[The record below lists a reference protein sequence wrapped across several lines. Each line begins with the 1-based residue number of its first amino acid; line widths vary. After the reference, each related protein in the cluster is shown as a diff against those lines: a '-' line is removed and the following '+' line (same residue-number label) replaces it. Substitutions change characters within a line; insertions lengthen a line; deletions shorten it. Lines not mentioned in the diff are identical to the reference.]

1 MKVIRKVEQ
10 ETNWEEIKEKVRAG
24 QFTPG
29 DEIEIDGA
37 LWRVLDSKA
46 GDVFIWKHT
55 GIEQAV
61 AFNDNGS
68 NEYEGSD
75 IQAYARGE
83 FLNEVPPELR
93 ALVSEQGFFPLS
105 IDEVRRYLPTE
116 GDRIAVDDG
125 GETVWWWTRGAYR
138 SNAYSVWNVYASG
151 YVSGYDASFASR
163 FAPACHLTAI

>member
-61 AFNDNGS
+61 VFNDNCS
-68 NEYEGSD
+68 NKYEGSN

-83 FLNEVPPELR
+83 FLNEVPPELK

-105 IDEVRRYLPTE
+105 IDEVRSYLPTE

-125 GETVWWWTRGAYR
+125 GETVWWWTRSASRSSAY
-138 SNAYSVWNVYASG
+138 YVWNVYASG
-151 YVSGYDASFASR
+151 TVNTNYAYYASL

>member
-61 AFNDNGS
+61 VFDNCS
-68 NEYEGSD
+68 NKYEGSN

-83 FLNEVPPELR
+83 FLNEVPPELK

-125 GETVWWWTRGAYR
+125 GETVWWCLRSAYR
-138 SNAYSVWNVYASG
+138 SSAYNVWTVYASG
-151 YVSGYDASFASR
+151 TVTNGTAGSAYR

>member
-29 DEIEIDGA
+29 DEIEIGGA

-61 AFNDNGS
+61 AFNGNGS
-68 NEYEGSD
+68 SEYEGSD

-83 FLNEVPPELR
+83 FLNEVPPELK
-93 ALVSEQGFFPLS
+93 ALASEQGFFPLS

-125 GETVWWWTRGAYR
+125 GETVWWWTRSAYR
-138 SNAYSVWNVYASG
+138 SFASIVWGVGASG
-151 YVSGYDASFASR
+151 YVYTYSASSANR
-163 FAPACHLTAI
+163 FAPACHLTVI

>member
-10 ETNWEEIKEKVRAG
+10 ETSWEEIKEKVRAG

-61 AFNDNGS
+61 VFNDNCS
-68 NEYEGSD
+68 NKYEGSN

-83 FLNEVPPELR
+83 FLTEVPPELK
-93 ALVSEQGFFPLS
+93 ALVSEQGFSPLS

-116 GDRIAVDDG
+116 GDRIAVDDD
-125 GETVWWWTRGAYR
+125 GETVWWWTRSATRSGAG
-138 SNAYSVWNVYASG
+138 NVLTVSASG
-151 YVSGYDASFASR
+151 YVTSYSAYFAYR
-163 FAPACHLTAI
+163 FAPACHLTVI

>member
-10 ETNWEEIKEKVRAG
+10 ETSWEEIKEKVRAG

-61 AFNDNGS
+61 VFNGNRS
-68 NEYEGSD
+68 NEYEGSN

-83 FLNEVPPELR
+83 FLNEVPPELKV
-93 ALVSEQGFFPLS
+93 LVSEQGFFPLS

-125 GETVWWWTRGAYR
+125 GETVWWWTRSATR
-138 SNAYSVWNVYASG
+138 SNAYYVWNVTASG
-151 YVSGYDASFASR
+151 SVYYYGAGSAYR

>member
-10 ETNWEEIKEKVRAG
+10 ETSWEEIREKVRAG

-29 DEIEIDGA
+29 DEIEI
-37 LWRVLDSKA
+37 
-46 GDVFIWKHT
+46 WKHT

-61 AFNDNGS
+61 VFDNCS
-68 NEYEGSD
+68 NKYEGSN

-83 FLNEVPPELR
+83 FLNEVPPELK
-93 ALVSEQGFFPLS
+93 AFVSEQGFFPLS

-125 GETVWWWTRGAYR
+125 GETVWWWTRSAYRSGAYNGWYVVASGTVGTTGAYR
-138 SNAYSVWNVYASG
+138 AY
-151 YVSGYDASFASR
+151 R